1 MLSLDKY
8 NWGNALAIL
17 TIRRV
22 RFAWLMLSALCCA
35 GLVRAQDTPGSSSAA
50 TLKIPAYEVV
60 SIRPATDPVEFR
72 GAMDDPDGTHII
84 HTLKGLVSYAY
95 GVRPEFVACELKLCD
110 SVTFD
115 IRAKVEAGDVTSL
128 AKLTSEQRGLMLKA
142 TLAERFGVKVHTE
155 ARPLRVYELVVT
167 RGGAKLRERARNAP
181 ANTVFRDGWLP
192 DGVTM
197 LGASSMRA
205 SAVTMTSLAKTLSG
219 IYGESVER
227 PVVDKTGLQG
237 KYDVDLQWTASKP
250 PLAVGK
256 DSQLRG
262 PQDETAPSI
271 FTALQEQ
278 LGLKLQPATDSMQV
292 IVVDAAHMPSAN

>member
-1 MLSLDKY
+1 
-8 NWGNALAIL
+8 
-17 TIRRV
+17 
-22 RFAWLMLSALCCA
+22 
-35 GLVRAQDTPGSSSAA
+35 
-50 TLKIPAYEVV
+50 
-60 SIRPATDPVEFR
+60 
-72 GAMDDPDGTHII
+72 MDDPDGTHVI

-95 GVRPEFVACELKLCD
+95 GVRPEFVACTIKWCD

-115 IRAKVEAGDVTSL
+115 IRAKVAGADVAEL
-128 AKLTSEQRGLMLKA
+128 QALTSEQRGLMLKA

-155 ARPLRVYELVVT
+155 ARPLRVYELVVA
-167 RGGAKLRERARNAP
+167 RGGAKLRERAPNAP
-181 ANTVFRDGWLP
+181 ASTVFKDGWPP

-205 SAVTMTSLAKTLSG
+205 SAVTMTSLATTLSG

-227 PVVDKTGLQG
+227 SVVDKTGLQG
-237 KYDVDLQWTASKP
+237 KYDVDLQWNASRP
-250 PLAVGK
+250 PLTVGK

-278 LGLKLQPATDSMQV
+278 LGLKLQPATESTQM
-292 IVVDAAHMPSAN
+292 IVVDEAHMPSAN